1 MAYGIWHMACQTYAL
16 NFFHFHRSPKPALFT
31 FLLPSLA
38 KLSDLSAIFSSRTR
52 HLSKLLLAFAPLLLL
67 PYSGSLQA
75 LSVQSQQVIQG
86 SAPYL
91 SIDGV
96 TKVASME
103 DLLGI
108 RLPNISYIPQGA
120 NSALYPN
127 ATIDQSNVN
136 TPIEMSNITDTFADI
151 QTIVPLVNYPEIQ
164 LNDLVVSPYNYG
176 HDDDGDDNINAT
188 GQLTIKWQDKNGTD
202 ITGEVKANPNKRF
215 NLCDGP
221 YKLTL
226 TATAGTLSTQ
236 YGVPNSSTFTGNAHS
251 YYISGNMNRPV
262 ACYAQPNLAY
272 DDHAFGTTIWD
283 MDGPNWVLLKGFKIT
298 NNSNIAENFPTT
310 GSDRLYFYLLLGGI
324 SPEQVIAANGTTVS
338 AVSGSGVSLS
348 LSKENTQHW
357 AIDLERICRTC
368 IRGGNLYP
376 GGDEALKI
384 VLKGPSINSS
394 NKAFSPSLFKLYS
407 DVNHTKLLYSFK
419 IERWYISQPGSTVR
433 YGYADAQNF
442 CRSLGNGYRIPD
454 INDYTNGNGAG
465 WTEGLS
471 GRSINNCQRKVSYK
485 DISGKWVGGLF
496 NEWGFTANT
505 MNNFYE
511 GSDWN
516 LSIGNNW
523 ANDTGYWAN
532 SYNGSLYSVYSA
544 DGGIVL
550 QSSANSHFMACVAP

>member
-1 MAYGIWHMACQTYAL
+1 MLA
-16 NFFHFHRSPKPALFT
+16 RV
-31 FLLPSLA
+31 SL
-38 KLSDLSAIFSSRTR
+38 IFRL
-52 HLSKLLLAFAPLLLL
+52 LSKSPLVFAPLLLL
-67 PYSGSLQA
+67 PYSLSSQA
-75 LSVQSQQVIQG
+75 LSAKTSQVIQG

-96 TKVASME
+96 TKVVSME

-127 ATIDQSNVN
+127 AVIDQSNVDA
-136 TPIEMSNITDTFADI
+136 PIEMPNITDTFADI
-151 QTIVPLVNYPEIQ
+151 QAIVPLVNYPRIQ
-164 LNDLVVSPYNYG
+164 LSELMDSPYNYG
-176 HDDDGDDNINAT
+176 RDDDGDDNINAT
-188 GQLTIKWQDKNGTD
+188 GNLTIKWQDKNGTD
-202 ITGEVKANPNKRF
+202 ITGEVKANPNRRL

-226 TATAGTLSTQ
+226 TATASTLSTQ
-236 YGVPNSSTFTGNAHS
+236 YGVPNSSNFTGNEHS
-251 YYISGNMNRPV
+251 YYINANMNRPV

-283 MDGPNWVLLKGFKIT
+283 MDGPNWVSLKGFKVT

-357 AIDLERICRTC
+357 AIDTDRICRTC
-368 IRGGNLYP
+368 IRDGNLYP
-376 GGDEALKI
+376 GGEQALKI
-384 VLKGPSINSS
+384 ILKGPSINSS

-419 IERWYISQPGSTVR
+419 IERWYISQPGITVR

-442 CRSLGNGYRIPD
+442 CRNLGNGYRIPD

-465 WTEGLS
+465 WTEGLP

-532 SYNGSLYSVYSA
+532 SYNGSLYGVYSA
-544 DGGIVL
+544 DGGIFL
-550 QSSANSHFMACVAP
+550 QSTANSHFMACVTP